1 MKTTIEVSDALMLE
15 AKSLARKHNTTLR
28 ALVEQGLEKVLR
40 ELRNPKPYKL
50 KDGSVSGQGLQPGQE
65 NLSWAEV
72 RDRVYEGHGA

>member
-1 MKTTIEVSDALMLE
+1 MAAHIATTIS
-15 AKSLARKHNTTLR
+15 RKHNTTLR

-40 ELRNPKPYKL
+40 ELRNPEPYKL

-72 RDRVYEGHGA
+72 RDMVYEGHGA